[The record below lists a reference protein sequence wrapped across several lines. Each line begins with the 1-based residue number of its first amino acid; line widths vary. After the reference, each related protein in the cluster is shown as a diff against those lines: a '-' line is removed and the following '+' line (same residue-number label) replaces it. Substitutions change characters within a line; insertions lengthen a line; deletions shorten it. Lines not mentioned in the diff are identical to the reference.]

1 MPSATEQLVKY
12 LTDAHSIEEQ
22 ALAQL
27 RTAPEIAGDPQLAG
41 LFADHLRETE
51 QQERLVRARL
61 EAHGASPS
69 KLKDTVMAAGGKG
82 FVLFAR
88 SQPDTPGKLTAHAI
102 SYENLELAGY
112 ELLARVAERA
122 GDQETAEVARQIRD
136 QEHAMSERLQGALDR
151 AVDASLRDQSPDDVR
166 DQLKKYLADAHAI
179 EAQAIE
185 LLSKGEDIAGDPEL
199 ARLYA
204 EHLEETRDQQALVRE
219 RLEALGGSPT
229 PLKDAGM
236 RVGALN

>member
-1 MPSATEQLVKY
+1 MTDIHEQLVKY
-12 LTDAHSIEEQ
+12 LTDAHAIEEQ

-51 QQERLVRARL
+51 QHERLVRGRL
-61 EAHGASPS
+61 ESHGASPS
-69 KLKDTVMAAGGKG
+69 KLKDTIMAAGGKG
-82 FVLFAR
+82 FVLFAG

-122 GDQETAEVARQIRD
+122 GGQEAAEAAR
-136 QEHAMSERLQGALDR
+136 SERLQGALDR
-151 AVDASLRDQSPDDVR
+151 AVDAALRDQSPDDLR
-166 DQLKKYLADAHAI
+166 DQLKKYLADADAI

-185 LLSKGEDIAGDPEL
+185 L
-199 ARLYA
+199 
-204 EHLEETRDQQALVRE
+204 
-219 RLEALGGSPT
+219 
-229 PLKDAGM
+229 
-236 RVGALN
+236 